1 MHVLCLCARMVVP
14 GRTVQSSLSLIPGLI
29 RCTTHTDKYIHANVH
44 MHCAVRVGILAHK
57 DTLIQLLRCDY
68 GVYFVFLKLNAIKEP
83 DVFYPVVDWD
93 YFLHLF

>member
-1 MHVLCLCARMVVP
+1 
-14 GRTVQSSLSLIPGLI
+14 
-29 RCTTHTDKYIHANVH
+29 